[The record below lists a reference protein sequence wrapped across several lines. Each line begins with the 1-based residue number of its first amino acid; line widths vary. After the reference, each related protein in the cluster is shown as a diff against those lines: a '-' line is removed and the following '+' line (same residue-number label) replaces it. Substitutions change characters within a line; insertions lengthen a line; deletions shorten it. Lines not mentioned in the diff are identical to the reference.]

1 MEPENPL
8 APRPNR
14 REPVEYEPSTPTVP
28 LRATPPIATLLS
40 TLWAQRWV
48 VLGVTLLVGGGG
60 AGLVF
65 RTQQPE
71 FRAVAT
77 VQISPIIPRL
87 VFKTDD
93 NGSIPLYASYVN
105 TKTTILQSAPVLD
118 RVLARADVRGTQW
131 FAAQRKPRFELLQDL
146 LTVTPRQKSELIDVA
161 VTTPAAGDAA
171 VLANAVVE
179 EFLKYD
185 SENLQREDAE
195 LFEKLTEEL
204 ERRAA
209 RIRDMQ
215 AELAGPR
222 REVGTGE
229 PDMLLASRTEKLDA
243 LRAELLALRRQIAVV
258 AWRQQRLEQKH
269 FEAAG
274 GEATAVAPADAA
286 YIADAVWQELHR
298 NLTELRNRLA
308 LDSER
313 FGPKHAGIVELR
325 KRVTFA
331 EQSLREREAQLDVA
345 RGAAPGAAGGDAPD
359 EGLAPA
365 SLAEQAELLQHRARL
380 LEADIAVQ
388 QQEFD
393 RTLESAEE
401 LKKRSAELKYE
412 QDMYEAV
419 RARHA
424 QKEVESHVLG
434 AIKMLTPAH
443 APEEPFR
450 DRRGL
455 FSALALCAGLAAGVG
470 LALIRAR
477 LTPQV
482 RGLAEVSVDAGMP
495 VLGELPIAAGR
506 LEPQAAPVLSE
517 GIRIVRTALLDL
529 IEDEGARVF
538 QVASAGPGAG
548 KTHVALLLAQ
558 SFARMGKRVL
568 LVDADLRSRELS
580 ARLGIGDGPGLIAAL
595 REGTDEPFR
604 DLTPNLSVLHAGAD
618 GAGDEMLGELL
629 ADGAMSTLLARWRG
643 QFDLVLI
650 DGPPVI
656 PVADAR
662 ILARRVDGSIFVVR
676 EGHCRR
682 SDVFE
687 ALAALERA
695 GGRIAGLV
703 YFGNGWRQRYGYY
716 GRYYAAARGGDP
728 TDRERR

>member
-1 MEPENPL
+1 MESEHPL
-8 APRPNR
+8 APRPGR
-14 REPVEYEPSTPTVP
+14 REPVEYESPTPTVP
-28 LRATPPIATLLS
+28 LRAAPPIASLLAA
-40 TLWAQRWV
+40 LWAQKWIV
-48 VLGVTLLVGGGG
+48 AGVTLLLGGGSVS
-60 AGLVF
+60 LIF
-65 RTQQPE
+65 QTQKPE
-71 FRAVAT
+71 YRAVAT

-105 TKTTILQSAPVLD
+105 TKTTILQSAAVLD
-118 RVLARADVRGTQW
+118 RVLARPDVRATNW
-131 FAAQRKPRFELLQDL
+131 FAAQRKPRFEALQDL
-146 LTVTPRQKSELIDVA
+146 LTVIPKQKSELIDVA
-161 VTTPAAGDAA
+161 VTTRRAQDAA

-185 SENLQREDAE
+185 SENVQREDAA

-243 LRAELLALRRQIAVV
+243 LRSELLALRRQIAVID
-258 AWRQQRLEQKH
+258 WQRQR
-269 FEAAG
+269 AAQNRSETG
-274 GEATAVAPADAA
+274 GAATATADAA
-286 YIADAVWQELHR
+286 YVADPVWQQLNR
-298 NLTELRNRLA
+298 NLFDLRNRLA
-308 LDSER
+308 IDSER
-313 FGPKHAGIVELR
+313 FGPKHAGMLELQ
-325 KRVTFA
+325 KRVAFA
-331 EQSLREREAQLDVA
+331 EQSLREREAQLDLA
-345 RGAAPGAAGGDAPD
+345 RGVATAGPTVEPNDAV
-359 EGLAPA
+359 LAPA
-365 SLAEQAELLQHRARL
+365 SLEERAALLQHRAQL
-380 LEADIAVQ
+380 LEADIAAQ

-393 RTLESAEE
+393 RTLEAAEE
-401 LKKRSAELKYE
+401 LKKRSAELRYE

-419 RARHA
+419 RSRHA

-443 APEEPFR
+443 VPETPFR
-450 DRRGL
+450 DRRNL
-455 FSALALCAGLAAGVG
+455 FSALALCASLGAGVG
-470 LALIRAR
+470 LALVRAR
-477 LTPQV
+477 LAPQV
-482 RGLAEVSVDAGMP
+482 RGVSEVSVDPAMP
-495 VLGELPIAAGR
+495 VLGELPIATGR
-506 LEPQAAPVLSE
+506 LEPQAAPVLTE

-529 IEDEGARVF
+529 IENEGAKVF

-548 KTHVALLLAQ
+548 KTYVALLLAQ

-580 ARLGIGDGPGLIAAL
+580 NRLGGGEGPGLVGAL
-595 REGTDEPFR
+595 RGGRGEVRR
-604 DLTPNLSVLHAGAD
+604 DVTPNLSVLHAGTD
-618 GAGDEMLGELL
+618 EAGDEMLGELL
-629 ADGAMSTLLARWRG
+629 ANGAMSALLGQWRE

-703 YFGNGWRQRYGYY
+703 YFGNAWRQRYGYY
-716 GRYYAAARGGDP
+716 GRYYAASREGDS
-728 TDRERR
+728 TNREQR